1 MTNKHSILVSVVGPT
16 AVGKTSFGISLAN
29 QFDTEILS
37 VDSRQFYQEMEI
49 GTAKPTKYERDQAVH
64 HFVDTLSVKDEYSVG
79 KFESDALSLLGQ
91 LFEKHEVVV
100 AVGGSGLFFKAIWE
114 GFDEMPEI
122 KPGIRQELNDEYQ
135 EEGVEPLLK
144 ELSEHDPVYYDQVD
158 RSNWQRVIRALE
170 VIRSTGLPFSS
181 FRKKNK
187 SVERP
192 FTNIKFGLD
201 MEREVL
207 FDRINKRMDLMIE
220 EGLFEEVEKLY
231 PYKEKNALQTVG
243 YSEIFGFMDG
253 DYDRE
258 EAIRLLKRNSRRY
271 AKRQMTWFKRDPEI
285 IWLSPD
291 RIDQAI
297 DLISEKV
304 GLI

>member
-1 MTNKHSILVSVVGPT
+1 MTNKRSILVSVVGST

-29 QFDTEILS
+29 RFDTEVLS
-37 VDSRQFYQEMEI
+37 VDSRQFYREMEI
-49 GTAKPTKYERDQAVH
+49 GTAKPTKHERGQAVH
-64 HFVDTLSVKDEYSVG
+64 HFVDTLSIKEEYSVG
-79 KFESDALSLLGQ
+79 KFETDALNLLDQ
-91 LFEKHEVVV
+91 MFKKHEVVV

-114 GFDEMPEI
+114 GFDDMPDI
-122 KPGIRQELNDEYQ
+122 KPGIRQELNDLYQ
-135 EEGVEPLLK
+135 EEGIEPLLN
-144 ELSEHDPVYYDQVD
+144 ELSKHDPVYYDQVD

-187 SVERP
+187 SKERP
-192 FTNIKFGLD
+192 FANIKLGLD

-220 EGLFEEVEKLY
+220 EGLFEEAAKLY
-231 PYKEKNALQTVG
+231 PFRETNALQTVG

-253 DYDRE
+253 NYDRE

-291 RIDQAI
+291 QIDQAI
-297 DLISEKV
+297 DLISKK
-304 GLI
+304 LD

>member
-91 LFEKHEVVV
+91 LFERHEVVV

-220 EGLFEEVEKLY
+220 EGLFEEAEKLY

-243 YSEIFGFMDG
+243 YSEIFGFMNG